1 VKPSVGKELEWNLH
15 KALWQYW
22 AMLSVIACIISI
34 PPTRSEPEGVNQLQI
49 KAKVVETRLWKKNK
63 AAERVR
69 RKYRTADE
77 ILSDQSEKPAS
88 TAQPILDMRGPQAKL
103 ITDMEALNAVSEEA
117 EGQNVPMPELQH
129 NLRLLV
135 DLAAAD
141 IQRID
146 GKLRHSKV

>member
-1 VKPSVGKELEWNLH
+1 MQV
-15 KALWQYW
+15 
-22 AMLSVIACIISI
+22 
-34 PPTRSEPEGVNQLQI
+34 
-49 KAKVVETRLWKKNK
+49 KAKVVEPRLWKKNK

-69 RKYRTADE
+69 REYRTADE
-77 ILSDQSEKPAS
+77 ILSDQSGKPAS
-88 TAQPILDMRGPQAKL
+88 IGQPILDMRGPQAKL
-103 ITDMEALNAVSEEA
+103 ITDMEALNTVTEEA
-117 EGQNVPMPELQH
+117 DGQNIPMPELQH